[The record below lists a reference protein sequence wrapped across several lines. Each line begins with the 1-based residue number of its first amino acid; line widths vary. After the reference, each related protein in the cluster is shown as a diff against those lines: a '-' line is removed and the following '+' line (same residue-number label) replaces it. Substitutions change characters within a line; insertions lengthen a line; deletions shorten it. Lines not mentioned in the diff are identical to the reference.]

1 MSKTPEKKQLPL
13 LLKLAAERLDDLFQL
28 VDLTHGED
36 RSRGMRS
43 ERRDAIRAVVSALLG
58 RVNLQAGGLA
68 VQLSADG
75 REATP
80 LTVEGLAAAAGV
92 GARRTKRVL
101 CNMRNAGLIEVTPQW
116 RRRADGGRTLL
127 VAACLRRLTRKFWA
141 ALGLWGLY
149 VETVRYMQGRPLIR
163 IKAAVYEVAASLGR
177 RVLPLLGGRRG
188 PPPPETAAAKK
199 DRETRNAAFIC
210 LTVTHGGTPCPCP
223 ACSPDQAAICRALAA
238 SLD

>member
-13 LLKLAAERLDDLFQL
+13 LLKLAAERLDDLFRL

-141 ALGLWGLY
+141 AMGLWGLFCSC
-149 VETVRYMQGRPLIR
+149 TRYARQNRPELPLKAR
-163 IKAAVYEVAASLGR
+163 IFRVVNGIARLVGGHAATQSDSSEQRQHARKLNIQVAAFDCLFR
-177 RVLPLLGGRRG
+177 RYGGRGCTNPDCSQSQRDVC
-188 PPPPETAAAKK
+188 K
-199 DRETRNAAFIC
+199 RLRN
-210 LTVTHGGTPCPCP
+210 
-223 ACSPDQAAICRALAA
+223 
-238 SLD
+238 